1 MGFGLF
7 GLIIVIILIIVVI
20 AVLWGIGAYNRMV
33 RARNLVEQSWN
44 QIDVELNRR
53 YDLIPNLVNTIKGA
67 TNYEKSTLESVVGL
81 RNQAASLAGSH
92 ADLAQRSGVEDRLS
106 AEIRNLIT
114 MTVEA
119 YPDLKSNASFI
130 QLQNEL
136 SEIESRIANARKY
149 YNANVGAYNTAIES
163 FPNSM
168 LAGIGHFIKADYF
181 QIQDPSVRQ
190 APVVDFTGYAPT
202 PGSPQIP
209 AQGYAPAQPTPGYTP
224 APTPGYTPAP
234 PAALPQQMNAPF
246 AQPPAPGPAG
256 DYQQPNF
263 TQSSGVQ
270 DQR

>member
-1 MGFGLF
+1 MGSFG
-7 GLIIVIILIIVVI
+7 IIVVIILVLVVI

-33 RARNLVEQSWN
+33 KARNLVEQSWN

-92 ADLAQRSGVEDRLS
+92 ADPAQRSGVEDKLS
-106 AEIRNLIT
+106 AEVRNLIT

-168 LAGIGHFIKADYF
+168 LAGMGHFVRADYF
-181 QIQDPSVRQ
+181 QIQDPGVRQ
-190 APVVDFTGYAPT
+190 APVVDFS
-202 PGSPQIP
+202 GSP
-209 AQGYAPAQPTPGYTP
+209 APVPGN
-224 APTPGYTPAP
+224 APGYTPAP
-234 PAALPQQMNAPF
+234 PAALPQQMDAPF

-263 TQSSGVQ
+263 NQSSGVQ
-270 DQR
+270 DH

>member
-1 MGFGLF
+1 MGLA
-7 GLIIVIILIIVVI
+7 IVIILIIVVI

-92 ADLAQRSGVEDRLS
+92 ADPAQRSGVEDRLS

-190 APVVDFTGYAPT
+190 APVVDFSGSASGYTPA
-202 PGSPQIP
+202 PGSVPS
-209 AQGYAPAQPTPGYTP
+209 QGYAP